1 MMADTAFDPGGFFEF
16 DLARGA
22 VSSRGGERVLIL
34 SDDVVAP
41 LIAAAVNNGD
51 LTAVRKLGKHL
62 GEAAAGGI
70 DGEPASKR
78 PELVLGRA
86 ADVLSLF
93 GWGRLRVERW
103 GDALVAALEGLPRAG
118 RRSPRRRGAA
128 RRALL
133 VAWRTARSRACRCPR
148 PGASCSSIR
157 ASRSRSGSG
166 RVAAT
171 TSRNRG
177 ASRTGGRVSAE
188 LRIAKLEG
196 LLERIEK
203 NRRPAPGPIGG
214 VVGAAGAAE
223 APKPAVPSPLPKPA
237 VPSPSVA
244 KVAPPEPAPRPEP
257 AQPEPAQPEPAQPEL
272 EVALDA
278 GEPKAPKPTPMEMA
292 LEVELDGVNRVE
304 VDLDEG
310 PEIVIDHDDELEEA
324 IPTAPVE
331 TRAPSAPGE
340 LAAQE
345 LELSAAAPSSP
356 VARAV
361 SKPAPTEV
369 TTFGELLDRTLSLR
383 PR

>member
-1 MMADTAFDPGGFFEF
+1 M
-16 DLARGA
+16 
-22 VSSRGGERVLIL
+22 
-34 SDDVVAP
+34 
-41 LIAAAVNNGD
+41 
-51 LTAVRKLGKHL
+51 
-62 GEAAAGGI
+62 
-70 DGEPASKR
+70 
-78 PELVLGRA
+78 
-86 ADVLSLF
+86 
-93 GWGRLRVERW
+93 
-103 GDALVAALEGLPRAG
+103 
-118 RRSPRRRGAA
+118 
-128 RRALL
+128 
-133 VAWRTARSRACRCPR
+133 
-148 PGASCSSIR
+148 
-157 ASRSRSGSG
+157 
-166 RVAAT
+166 
-171 TSRNRG
+171 
-177 ASRTGGRVSAE
+177 SAE

-214 VVGAAGAAE
+214 RVSAAGAAE

-244 KVAPPEPAPRPEP
+244 KVAPPEP

-292 LEVELDGVNRVE
+292 LEVELDGVDRVE

-310 PEIVIDHDDELEEA
+310 PEIIIDHDDELEEA

-345 LELSAAAPSSP
+345 LELSAAAPSGP